1 MYWYHKGTKHS
12 YYSVRS
18 NPNRMDWRLQPS
30 TYKNYPDSF
39 KKITLNKNN
48 PWHGVIYYSASISIR
63 KYYPHGTH
71 RYLRVNP
78 SAGALYPNEL
88 YFQARGIEGFEDG
101 IYHYE
106 VSTNRAVLLYGIKA
120 SEGIEP
126 YMGYETAM
134 QGFLFLVS
142 AVYYRSSW
150 KYKNRAFRYCLLDAG
165 HLLGSIEHAALLV
178 PQATSMK
185 YDIERKKLNKLFG
198 FSHAD
203 SAGREV
209 FLSGASV
216 ATPLE
221 EKVEAVVFELPYVEA
236 SGTFEA
242 NEMMELAYQQTSY
255 LLEKQPQHEKA
266 NFYYEKTRLKES
278 ILERRSQRGFEGQAI
293 SKLHYARIMEAIN
306 EPISSDCDEEVAL
319 FVVLNCVQNMPI
331 GLYCNEKLITNK
343 DFSQKA
349 GYLCLEQY
357 TLGTKGAMTFFLLS
371 SAKNYQALYQKAGI
385 IGQRLYAVTSYLN
398 IGCSGIGAYYD
409 DEVNAFVDEEGMV
422 LYSLAIGR

>member
-1 MYWYHKGTKHS
+1 MYWYHKETKHS

-18 NPNRMDWRLQPS
+18 NPNQMDWALQPS
-30 TYKNYPDSF
+30 TYKNYPESF
-39 KKITLNKNN
+39 KKTELDKNN
-48 PWHGVIYYSASISIR
+48 SWHGVIYYTASISTK

-88 YFQARGIEGFEDG
+88 YFQARGVEGFDDG

-106 VSTNRAVLLYGIKA
+106 VASNRAVLLHVLEG

-134 QGFLFLVS
+134 QGLLFLVS

-150 KYKNRAFRYCLLDAG
+150 KYRNRAFRYCLLDAG

-178 PQATSMK
+178 PHFTSMK

-198 FSHAD
+198 FSHAG

-221 EKVEAVVFELPYVEA
+221 DKVETVQFELPYAEG
-236 SGTFEA
+236 SETFEE
-242 NEMMELAYQQTSY
+242 NEMMELSYKQTSY

-266 NFYYEKTRLKES
+266 NLYYEKTRLKES
-278 ILERRSQRGFEGQAI
+278 IVARRSQRGFEGQAI
-293 SKLHYARIMEAIN
+293 TKLHYTRIMEALT
-306 EPISSDCDEEVAL
+306 EPIPSDCDEEVEL
-319 FVVLNCVQNMPI
+319 FVVLNRVQNMPI
-331 GLYCNEKLITNK
+331 GLYHNGKLMKNA

-357 TLGTKGAMTFFLLS
+357 SLGTQGAMTFFLLS
-371 SAKNYQALYQKAGI
+371 TAKNYQALYQKAGI

-409 DEVNAFVDEEGMV
+409 DEVNAFVEQEGMV
-422 LYSLAIGR
+422 LYALAIGR